1 MNRLVLMLVAV
12 PFLSL
17 LYGCGGGNDSQVT
30 AQPVTEVPGSYVFP
44 AGKAVIAFSAIST
57 ARLAVPVS
65 ALDITLILPQGMSV
79 ATAGGL
85 SGHVDDASVTAGSS
99 LAGTNLAF
107 GSYSVS
113 TRKLHLTMTTT
124 SSSYRGG
131 EFLRLTCNVA
141 PAAVIT
147 LDNLRALNNP
157 VAVVKAVGIEYDL
170 LTLQP
175 STVPLTSSIKVTVG
189 VSK

>member
-1 MNRLVLMLVAV
+1 MNRFVLMLVAV
-12 PFLSL
+12 PFFSL
-17 LYGCGGGNDSQVT
+17 LYGCGGGNDGQVT

-57 ARLAVPVS
+57 ARLSVPVS
-65 ALDITLILPQGMSV
+65 AIDITLTLPQGMSV
-79 ATAGGL
+79 VTAGGL
-85 SGHVDDASVTAGSS
+85 SGRVDDASITAGSA
-99 LAGTNLAF
+99 LPGKDVY
-107 GSYSVS
+107 GSYSAS
-113 TRKLHLTMTTT
+113 TRKLHLSMITTN
-124 SSSYRGG
+124 SSYRGG

-147 LDNLRALNNP
+147 LDNLRAINNP
-157 VAVVKAVGIEYDL
+157 VSVVKAVGIEYDL